1 MLLNSFQ
8 RVSKKIEGWYK
19 RAERLTSVL
28 REFQWNSKEVGR
40 MVQRCFKDV
49 SKVFKEFSRKLLF
62 HESLESVT
70 RKIER
75 CFEGV
80 SRVFQG
86 IFKGGSVKFL
96 GCLRVFQGTSKEV
109 KECYKCFIDVS

>member
-8 RVSKKIEGWYK
+8 GVSKKIEGWYK

-28 REFQWNSKEVGR
+28 REFQWNFKEVGV
-40 MVQRCFKDV
+40 MVQRCFNDV
-49 SKVFKEFSRKLLF
+49 LKVFMFKEFSRELLF
-62 HESLESVT
+62 HESLESVA
-70 RKIER
+70 RKIEE

-86 IFKGGSVKFL
+86 IFKGGS
-96 GCLRVFQGTSKEV
+96 RVFQGTS
-109 KECYKCFIDVS
+109 